1 MRRVFPLFLLTLTPF
16 LANCADSATPVAPA
30 GALHSEEHMPAEE
43 HEITHE
49 FTEADWLTDQEWWTP
64 NDAIVLAEEEG
75 EMSVQATDPSQPVV
89 MTFGRRIPDP
99 NAPPGLYRPVI
110 RPHAVHISV
119 GGQVTFRGIV
129 AHRVAI
135 YDNGTKP
142 QDIPD
147 ANPGNFVLYPVNR
160 LFLQPAPAPAGITL
174 TFLKQGNYLVLCV
187 VKRHFF
193 EEKQWGWI
201 HVA

>member
-30 GALHSEEHMPAEE
+30 RALHSEEHVATEE
-43 HEITHE
+43 HEFTHE
-49 FTEADWLTDQEWWTP
+49 FTEADWLTDQNWWTP
-64 NDAIVLAEEEG
+64 GGAIMLAEEE
-75 EMSVQATDPSQPVV
+75 MSVQTADATQPVV
-89 MTFGRRIPDP
+89 MVFGRRITDP
-99 NAPPGLYRPVI
+99 NGPPGLYRPVI
-110 RPHAVHISV
+110 RPHAVHIPV
-119 GGQVTFRGIV
+119 GGKVTFKGIV
-129 AHRVAI
+129 AHRVGI
-135 YDNGTKP
+135 YDSGTKP

-147 ANPGNFVLYPVNR
+147 ANPGPFVLYPMNR

-174 TFLKQGNYLVLCV
+174 TFVKPGNYLVLCV

-201 HVA
+201 HVK